1 MQVATGNN
9 MKTNDF
15 NAEAHSPRYTYR
27 PSPVNARAFQILKL
41 GDSATRDAQVAGDYT
56 VLDAKEDPALSEKKV
71 MNLIALMNGRK
82 ALMQLGH
89 ETNARI
95 LYHIVSEKDDD
106 GKMRVLFY
114 QLEREGVSVENALFR
129 IEREDYAT
137 V

>member
-1 MQVATGNN
+1 MQVASGHS

-15 NAEAHSPRYTYR
+15 NAEALSPRYTYR
-27 PSPVNARAFQILKL
+27 PSPVNPRAYMILKYKGTL
-41 GDSATRDAQVAGDYT
+41 AGETEVAGDYT

-89 ETNARI
+89 ETGTRV
-95 LYHIVSEKDDD
+95 LYHVVSEKDDD

-114 QLEREGVSVENALFR
+114 QLGAEGVSVENALLR
-129 IEREDYAT
+129 MERDEDEA
-137 V
+137 